1 MLKPIPT
8 VHPVIMFG
16 SLATLAGLVYW
27 SLHSGLQRP
36 ESWVSFTVVVVIS
49 IACTASLRKR
59 TKAINDKYSKH

>member
-16 SLATLAGLVYW
+16 SLALLGGLIYW
-27 SLHSGLQRP
+27 NLHSGLRRP

-49 IACTASLRKR
+49 IASTASLRKR
-59 TKAINDKYSKH
+59 TEAINDRYSKR